1 MHRPRPHL
9 RGPSP
14 EVKERPWQTPAAQLN
29 PPNPSVPQSEPKM
42 REGGGTQGGGVQA
55 AEEGPRR
62 WGRGVG
68 TWWCLGEEELGRE
81 PGAGRRENWRERAEL
96 GCRGPSPQQ
105 DRGGACYS
113 ASRSAG
119 TRAAPVIPAVGTR
132 LLPCPGLEP
141 PPNQRGRRQLERL
154 PHPGPSSPTTLP
166 LPAGHLDPGPRT
178 DRVPETLPAQL
189 GGRTPR
195 RPLCRAPRL
204 PPTPGR
210 PLPVPSLPPSP
221 SLDRGRREGG
231 VRPAP
236 SPPPVIPPAWPA
248 RVGGTEGPGSHAG
261 GAQGGSLCLSPY
273 DPKSAGK
280 MWLLHRPGGTW

>member
-1 MHRPRPHL
+1 
-9 RGPSP
+9 
-14 EVKERPWQTPAAQLN
+14 
-29 PPNPSVPQSEPKM
+29 M
-42 REGGGTQGGGVQA
+42 REGGGTQDGGVQA

-68 TWWCLGEEELGRE
+68 TWWCLGEGELGRE

-119 TRAAPVIPAVGTR
+119 TRAAPVIPGVGTR

-141 PPNQRGRRQLERL
+141 TPNQRGRRQLERL
-154 PHPGPSSPTTLP
+154 PHPGPASPTTLP

-195 RPLCRAPRL
+195 RPLCRAPQPSSRPDFRL
-204 PPTPGR
+204 P
-210 PLPVPSLPPSP
+210 LDAPSLFP
-221 SLDRGRREGG
+221 
-231 VRPAP
+231 P
-236 SPPPVIPPAWPA
+236 SPPPPAWIG
-248 RVGGTEGPGSHAG
+248 VGGRGGCAPCAVPAPRDSPCMAGPGRGYGGPGSHAG